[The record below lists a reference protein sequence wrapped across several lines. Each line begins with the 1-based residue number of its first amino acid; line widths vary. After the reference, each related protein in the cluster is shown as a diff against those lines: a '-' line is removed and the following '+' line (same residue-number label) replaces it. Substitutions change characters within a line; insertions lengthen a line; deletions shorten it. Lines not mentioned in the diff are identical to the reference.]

1 MLNSNNMYR
10 SSKWTQ
16 DQANAKGDE
25 KKTSISAKKN
35 DLSHLKPVFE
45 FGEDVCAAWWSKDS
59 IVKDGSNAQWFHG
72 KVSSYREK
80 DKGSPYGPLRFYDI
94 LFNDGDVSECYGK
107 SGLEE
112 HWVMSSEDYIIYM
125 EEREWIGVRNER
137 DDILREHD
145 LWPKMVGWY
154 VVSGINLQPSGDIA
168 TIDGDDRTYSRL
180 SGERQSEGNSS

>member
-1 MLNSNNMYR
+1 MFVCPGIISILHGNKLYRNS
-10 SSKWTQ
+10 
-16 DQANAKGDE
+16 KGDE
-25 KKTSISAKKN
+25 KKTSKKN

-45 FGEDVCAAWWSKDS
+45 FGEDVCAAWWHKDMD
-59 IVKDGSNAQWFHG
+59 VKDGSNAQWFYG

-94 LFNDGDVSECYGK
+94 LFNDGDVSEGYGK

-112 HWVMSSEDYIIYM
+112 YWVMSSEDYDIYM
-125 EEREWIGVRNER
+125 EERDWIGVRNER
-137 DDILREHD
+137 DDLFREHD

-154 VVSGINLQPSGDIA
+154 VVSGIILQPSGKVV
-168 TIDGDDRTYSRL
+168 TVDGDDRTYSRL

>member
-125 EEREWIGVRNER
+125 EEIEEIKKIKKE
-137 DDILREHD
+137 
-145 LWPKMVGWY
+145 
-154 VVSGINLQPSGDIA
+154 
-168 TIDGDDRTYSRL
+168 TIDLLKNIDEFEIDIINKNKLYKEKILLYKLFLENLIIEHHNFCNKLFTD
-180 SGERQSEGNSS
+180 